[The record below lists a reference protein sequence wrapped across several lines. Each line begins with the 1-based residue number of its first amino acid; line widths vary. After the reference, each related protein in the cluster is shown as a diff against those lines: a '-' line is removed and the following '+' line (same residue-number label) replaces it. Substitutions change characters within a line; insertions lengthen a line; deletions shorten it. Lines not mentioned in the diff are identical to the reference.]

1 MRGQI
6 VRNLKLLLA
15 TRRIRIVAAACVLG
29 SPLAVHRIHILNT
42 ANAQPPLRIPS
53 NVAWTDDTIAEASH
67 GDAVRGFLIADRC
80 ARCHGREGFS
90 ASAEIPNLAGLDRL
104 VIWKQLNDFRDRKR
118 KSKVMDTVASELE
131 TRDYADLAAYYS
143 MLPTYPDAGDTRA
156 FPELASTQ
164 TIAAARL
171 VAFGDGA
178 RGIPPCQVCH
188 GPIGYKLGAPS
199 LLAQN
204 STYVQDQLEDFA
216 NGNRSNDIDMPMR
229 SIAGSLTEEERLALA
244 AYYGSGLGKVSGNR
258 SDASQ

>member
-1 MRGQI
+1 MRH
-6 VRNLKLLLA
+6 LKLFA
-15 TRRIRIVAAACVLG
+15 TRRIRVLAAVCVLG
-29 SPLAVHRIHILNT
+29 SPLAVCGIYVLNT

-53 NVAWTDDTIAEASH
+53 NVAWTDETLAEASH
-67 GDAVRGFLIADRC
+67 GDAVRGFLIANRC

-90 ASAEIPNLAGLDRL
+90 ANAAIPNLAGLDRL

-118 KSKVMDTVASELE
+118 TSRIMNAVASELQ

-156 FPELASTQ
+156 FPELLPSTQ

-188 GPIGYKLGAPS
+188 GPICRKLGAPS
-199 LLAQN
+199 LVAQN
-204 STYVQDQLEDFA
+204 STYVQEQLEDFA
-216 NGNRSNDIDMPMR
+216 KGSRSNDIDMPMR
-229 SIAGSLTEEERLALA
+229 SIAGSLTEEERQGVA
-244 AYYGSGLGKVSGNR
+244 AYYGSGLGNLPGSP
-258 SDASQ
+258 SDTSR